1 MTQSST
7 TGETVRSA
15 GEHALIARITAR
27 LPRPSWLTVP
37 PGDDAAVMEPEP
49 RTLEVVTTDALV
61 EGVHFDRR
69 FCSPADIGHKAL
81 AVNLSDLAAM
91 GARPRAALLSLVLP
105 DSLPVA
111 ELDAMLDGLLELATR
126 HHVTVVGGNIT
137 RSATGSGGVFT
148 PGDGPLVINVTA
160 IGSVSPRRVLTR
172 AGARPGDEIYVTGA
186 LGAGAVGLHSL
197 LAGGHATESAAE
209 SATVLRYR
217 RPEPRVRAGLLL
229 GRNKAATA
237 CMDLS
242 DGLADGVRQLSE
254 ASGVGMLIDGS
265 LVPVDSDAAGWCAR
279 QGADALA
286 AAFSGGD
293 DYELLFTV
301 RPSHRGRLRA
311 VRREVGELP
320 ITCIGTVIRD
330 RRLRV
335 VTATGEQALPDGF
348 EHFR

>member
-1 MTQSST
+1 MTQSSIP
-7 TGETVRSA
+7 GETVRSA

-69 FCSPADIGHKAL
+69 WCSAADIGHKAL

-105 DSLPVA
+105 DSLPVVD
-111 ELDAMLDGLLELATR
+111 LDAMLDGLLELATR
-126 HHVTVVGGNIT
+126 HHVTVVGGNVT
-137 RSATGSGGVFT
+137 RSATSSAGVFS

-160 IGSVSPRRVLTR
+160 IGSVAPRRVLTR
-172 AGARPGDEIYVTGA
+172 AGARPGDEVYVTGA
-186 LGAGAVGLHSL
+186 LGAGAVGLRSL
-197 LAGGHATESAAE
+197 LAGGNAADSAA
-209 SATVLRYR
+209 ALRYR

-265 LVPVDSDAAGWCAR
+265 LVPVDGDAAEWCATR
-279 QGADALA
+279 GADALA

-320 ITCIGTVIRD
+320 ITRIGTVIRD
-330 RRLRV
+330 RRQRV